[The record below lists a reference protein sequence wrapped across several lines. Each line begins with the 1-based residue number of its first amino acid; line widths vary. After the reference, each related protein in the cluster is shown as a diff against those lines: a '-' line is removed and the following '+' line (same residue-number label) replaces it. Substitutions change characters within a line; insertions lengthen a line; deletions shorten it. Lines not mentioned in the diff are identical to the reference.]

1 MEWVICWIWPGEDF
15 LLIIDIFLIKFL
27 DGNELMMWK
36 ILLGVSIFE
45 YVICKILG
53 TRVVEIKFPI
63 SGSAKMGNQ

>member
-15 LLIIDIFLIKFL
+15 LLIIDIFLMKFL

-45 YVICKILG
+45 
-53 TRVVEIKFPI
+53 
-63 SGSAKMGNQ
+63 